1 MKWVA
6 IAAVLIAVL
15 AAGAGIWLYRGSLER
30 DIADIKSRL
39 VSEADLAQPGDAE
52 TMSAIKL
59 APIQCERVFDLR
71 SNTLAYTLKGGEIE
85 ALWQHCQRIADVASG
100 LDKIERQSLP

>member
-1 MKWVA
+1 MKGVG
-6 IAAVLIAVL
+6 IVAVLIAVL
-15 AAGAGIWLYRGSLER
+15 AAGAGVWLYRGSIER
-30 DIADIKSRL
+30 DIADIKARL
-39 VSEADLAQPGDAE
+39 VSEAQLAQPGEAD
-52 TMSAIKL
+52 TLSAIRL

-71 SNTLAYTLKGGEIE
+71 SNAVAYTLKGGELE

>member
-1 MKWVA
+1 MKGVG

-15 AAGAGIWLYRGSLER
+15 AAGTGVWLYRGSIER
-30 DIADIKSRL
+30 DIAD
-39 VSEADLAQPGDAE
+39 
-52 TMSAIKL
+52 IKL

-71 SNTLAYTLKGGEIE
+71 SNAVAYTLKGGELE

-100 LDKIERQSLP
+100 LDRIERQSLP